1 VTWQVDK
8 PARHH
13 EFHLGPLLGVVR
25 NGEATRLSLGAG
37 LLAFH
42 RSAGGA
48 WRLVFGDFERAPPA
62 QP

>member
-1 VTWQVDK
+1 MTWQVDK

-13 EFHLGPLLGVVR
+13 EFNLGPILGVVR

-37 LLAFH
+37 LLALH
-42 RSAGGA
+42 RSANGA
-48 WRLVFGDFERAPPA
+48 WRLAFGDFERASPA